1 MILNF
6 LWQKRKVFAFSRKA
20 LTIEWSERGRATAVF
35 PWFCVFCLLV
45 CFVQSIRYSLIMPNQ
60 GMRNTLAVESREVL
74 A

>member
-1 MILNF
+1 MLSQEKPLPLNGWKEAELQQCF
-6 LWQKRKVFAFSRKA
+6 LGFVFF
-20 LTIEWSERGRATAVF
+20 VH
-35 PWFCVFCLLV
+35 LLV